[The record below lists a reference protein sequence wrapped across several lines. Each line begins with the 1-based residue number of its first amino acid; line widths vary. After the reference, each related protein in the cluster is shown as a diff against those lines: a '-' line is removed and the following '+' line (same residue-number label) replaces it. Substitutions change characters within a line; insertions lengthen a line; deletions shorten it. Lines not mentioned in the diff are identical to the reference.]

1 MKASLASA
9 IISYM
14 DETSLLIARFR
25 ELSDRAYKRGHE
37 TMTGFLSLSEQ
48 NVFFD
53 WLKKEGI
60 EAETGKCRGSF
71 FAFLG
76 GHEESDRK
84 ILLFSP
90 DPLDSAR
97 KAEIE
102 KEAIACLL
110 LTPKSIKYADRL
122 THRDYLGAM
131 MNLGYERKEFG
142 DILTDGT
149 LGYLFLAKPIA
160 EDVKESLVR
169 VKHTPVSASLLPP
182 GSCPFV
188 FRFQEKRI
196 TLAHNRIDAIIKEAF
211 DLSRRDSQE
220 KIGKEE
226 VFVDGRTIKDNS
238 YRVKAGQRISVRG
251 KGKFIYIGDERETR
265 KNRIATTIKIYC

>member
-1 MKASLASA
+1 
-9 IISYM
+9 
-14 DETSLLIARFR
+14 
-25 ELSDRAYKRGHE
+25 
-37 TMTGFLSLSEQ
+37 
-48 NVFFD
+48 
-53 WLKKEGI
+53 
-60 EAETGKCRGSF
+60 
-71 FAFLG
+71 
-76 GHEESDRK
+76 
-84 ILLFSP
+84 
-90 DPLDSAR
+90 
-97 KAEIE
+97 
-102 KEAIACLL
+102 
-110 LTPKSIKYADRL
+110 
-122 THRDYLGAM
+122 

-149 LGYLFLAKPIA
+149 LGYLFLVKSIA